1 MSTPHPPPADV
12 IGRTLV
18 HVADDFKALIDAPVW
33 SLDDGRLD
41 ERLEQALAV
50 RAAADELVARIAG
63 EMHDRGHAH
72 QARCSVGACP
82 PGRPP
87 SVVGR

>member
-1 MSTPHPPPADV
+1 MNTPRLPPADV

-18 HVADDFKALIDAPVW
+18 HVADHFKALIDAPVW
-33 SLDDGRLD
+33 SFDDGRLD

-63 EMHDRGHAH
+63 EMHDRGHATRH
-72 QARCSVGACP
+72 GARSVQAHRLRDLAASL
-82 PGRPP
+82 
-87 SVVGR
+87 